1 MAAAFVCISIG
12 DLQGW
17 TCRDHRLDNFSA
29 TTLAVIDCGALRVG
43 AGAPGRILLEASR
56 ISAPWTRVMKMG
68 VSMATNA
75 YSHWPSTLLPPL
87 AI

>member
-1 MAAAFVCISIG
+1 MAAASVCISIG

-29 TTLAVIDCGALRVG
+29 TTLAVIDCGRSESEQH
-43 AGAPGRILLEASR
+43 PGRILLEASR

-68 VSMATNA
+68 
-75 YSHWPSTLLPPL
+75 
-87 AI
+87 